1 MQVLETKNEG
11 LSREFS
17 VTIPED
23 DIAARI
29 DARLIEI
36 SGDIRI
42 PGFRP
47 GKAPLKVLRQRF
59 SKSVM
64 GEVLEKAVNETS
76 QEVITSNDLRPAL
89 QPKIE
94 ITSFEEGKELIYT
107 IGVDLMPDIEMADF
121 STISLTRMKAK
132 VEDSEVDEAIERMAS
147 EFRKSEPITEDR
159 PAAMGDLVVIDFL
172 GKIDG
177 EAFEGG
183 AAEGHK
189 LELGS
194 GRFIPG
200 FEDQLVGATKGSEM
214 EVKVTF
220 PEEYGAENL
229 AGKDAVFEVKVH
241 DIESYI
247 DSIIDDEFATNL
259 GLENLDQLKD
269 QMRERIEGQYGEF
282 TRNRLKRELLDR
294 LHEMHSF
301 DVPPG
306 MVDGEFDQIWTQFER
321 AKEAGQVDDE
331 DKGKSDDELK
341 TEYREIAVRRVQ
353 LGMLLSEVGRINE
366 ITVGQDEI
374 NRAIVAEAQKYPGQE
389 QQVLQFYQN
398 NEEAAAGLRAP
409 LMEDKVV
416 DFIVEMAKVTDEYV
430 SAEELMRDPDE
441 DDAAEAKA
449 ESAPKKAKKASAKKA
464 SAKKSAAKK
473 AAAKKE

>member
-29 DARLIEI
+29 DARLTEI

-107 IGVDLMPDIEMADF
+107 IGVDLMPDIEMGDF

-241 DIESYI
+241 DIEAYI
-247 DSIIDDEFATNL
+247 DSVIDDEFATNL

-341 TEYREIAVRRVQ
+341 AEYREIAVRRVQ

-398 NEEAAAGLRAP
+398 NAEAAAGLRAP

-441 DDAAEAKA
+441 DDAAKAKA
-449 ESAPKKAKKASAKKA
+449 EAAPKKAKKASAKKA